1 MRLCDLGGAELQRC
15 DSAQIKF
22 VIPNRAGSPVRNLL
36 FVYDGRMIMTTVAA
50 PPITHLPNYI
60 NGQWTSSHTHEWR
73 DVTNP
78 ATGEILAQ
86 VPLADANEVNEAVE
100 AAAAAFP
107 EWRRTPPEDRIQ
119 PLFKLKML
127 LEDHIDDIARII
139 TQENGKTF
147 TEAKA
152 EMRRAIENVEVAC
165 GIPMMMQGYN
175 LEDVARGID
184 EMMIRQ
190 PLGVVAAIVP
200 FNFPGMITFWYL
212 PYAIA
217 TGNTFILKPSERV
230 PLTMRYIY
238 EFLEKTGLPKGVVN
252 LVNGGK
258 AAVDALLDHPK
269 IRAISFVGSTP
280 VAKYVYSR
288 AAATGKRAQCQ
299 GGAKN
304 HVVVLPDADMPM
316 ATQIIADS
324 AFGCAG
330 QRCLAVSVAVTIGE
344 AQKIFRDSIADAASK
359 LKVGNGLDE
368 GVQMGPVITPQSKE
382 RVESLIA
389 VGEKQGA
396 KILLDGRNAK
406 IPHGES
412 GNFVN
417 PTILDDVPATSDLAD
432 TEIFGPVL
440 SLVHADNMDEAL
452 AFLERSAYGNQASLF
467 TSSGSAAR
475 RFRYE
480 APAGNIGINIG
491 VAAPMAYFPFSGWK
505 NSFFGDLHGQGR
517 DSIEF
522 YTDKKVVVERWA
534 KEHSRKF

>member
-1 MRLCDLGGAELQRC
+1 
-15 DSAQIKF
+15 
-22 VIPNRAGSPVRNLL
+22 
-36 FVYDGRMIMTTVAA
+36 MTIAA
-50 PPITHLPNYI
+50 PPLTKVPNYV
-60 NGQWTSSHTHEWR
+60 NGQWVESNAKEWF

-78 ATGEILAQ
+78 ATGETIAKA
-86 VPLADANEVNEAVE
+86 PLSGAAEVAAAVE
-100 AAAAAFP
+100 AAAAAYP
-107 EWRRTPPEDRIQ
+107 EWRRTPPQDRIQ
-119 PLFKLKML
+119 PLFKLRQL
-127 LEDHIDDIARII
+127 LQDHIDELSRLI

-147 TEAKA
+147 AEAKA
-152 EMRRAIENVEVAC
+152 EMRRGIENVEVAC

-184 EMMIRQ
+184 EIMIRQ
-190 PLGVVAAIVP
+190 PLGVVAAITP
-200 FNFPGMITFWYL
+200 FNFPGMIPFWFL

-217 TGNTFILKPSERV
+217 CGNTLIIKPSERV
-230 PLTMRYIY
+230 PLTMKLAF
-238 EFLEKTGLPKGVVN
+238 ELLEKTGLPKGVVN

-258 AAVDALLDHPK
+258 AVVDALIDHPK
-269 IRAISFVGSTP
+269 VRAISFVGSTP
-280 VAKYVYSR
+280 VARYIYAR
-288 AAATGKRAQCQ
+288 AGANGKRAQCQ

-304 HVVVLPDADMPM
+304 HVIVLPDADMKM
-316 ATQIIADS
+316 ATQIISDS

-330 QRCLAVSVAVTIGE
+330 QRCLAVSTAITIGE
-344 AQKIFRDSIADAASK
+344 AQKTFRDSIAEAASK
-359 LKVGNGLDE
+359 LKVGNGLED
-368 GVQMGPVITPQSKE
+368 GVHMGPVITQQSKD
-382 RVESLIA
+382 RVESLIGL
-389 VGEKQGA
+389 GEKQGA
-396 KILLDGRNAK
+396 KVLLDGRGSK
-406 IPHGES
+406 VPKYES
-412 GNFVN
+412 GNFVK
-417 PTILDDVPATSDLAD
+417 PTILDDVPMTSDLAD

-440 SLVHADNMDEAL
+440 SLVHADSMDEAL

-517 DSIEF
+517 DAIEF